1 MRSSYTGKPSSSV
14 LPFQKRSRI
23 LSFVSQPNART
34 NTVAGNLRLRSIRT
48 ATTSL
53 ASVSSSIHAP
63 RLGITVESYKR
74 LPIVSISLL

>member
-1 MRSSYTGKPSSSV
+1 M
-14 LPFQKRSRI
+14 
-23 LSFVSQPNART
+23 LSLVSQPNART

>member
-1 MRSSYTGKPSSSV
+1 M
-14 LPFQKRSRI
+14 
-23 LSFVSQPNART
+23 LSLVSQPNART

-74 LPIVSISLL
+74 LPIVSISGSLFTKRIFTRSGAA